1 MTSRALHVTTCAGI
15 ALALTACATP
25 PKPDSVASAKL
36 PPADVGQ
43 PIVAPVRATVDVP
56 KPDLK
61 RRPAEGAAALPT
73 MASPT
78 TEAPATTA
86 PPASATDLGTAFATR
101 YARFEPVGFDGLPGW
116 TRDSIRDSLSAFKQS
131 CLALGKKPIWQEL
144 CADAGR
150 LDSADD
156 ARSRAFFE
164 QNFHAYSML
173 NPDSTDE
180 GIITG
185 YYEPLLEG
193 SRTRSVR
200 YPYPV
205 HGIPA
210 DLLFIDAQTVAAGNR
225 VWLQLADRR
234 LVPAA
239 ANIPGARQYTLA
251 MDGLTPGVRDKR
263 YRVRIDGDRVVPY
276 WTRQAIERREL
287 DAQALAWVNDAYAL
301 YSMQIQGSG
310 KIRLAGGEII
320 RVAYGEQNGHPF
332 LPQATASDT
341 STVSSAIKTRGLT
354 MGGASAAA
362 TSSAAAAPATQ
373 RPAAP
378 TAARDPAV
386 ARLIASLQ
394 GGGDTRP
401 APAATPAASVPA
413 PPRPAPVSTAKQAVD
428 NDVAAIIAALSGKAP
443 PPSSAAS
450 VQAQAPRPATPIASA
465 AGSGLGS
472 SDSAGASS
480 GVADGRG
487 TGAVT
492 GIPDPSYVFFRLIPD
507 SPQGPLGALGVPLTA
522 GRSIAVDPRTT
533 PLGYPVFVSTTSA
546 ESYPGG
552 SNAPPT
558 AVNRLMFA
566 QDTGGAIR
574 GSVRAD
580 YFWGFGPNAGS
591 RAASMK
597 ETGRMWLLLPRKL
610 ETSTLTASVRTRS
623 LGAAAPLPECVVAD
637 PDNCVEE

>member
-15 ALALTACATP
+15 ALVLTACTAP
-25 PKPDSVASAKL
+25 PKLDTALPTKL
-36 PPADVGQ
+36 PAGDGKPG
-43 PIVAPVRATVDVP
+43 IVAPVPRSVEVP
-56 KPDLK
+56 KADLS
-61 RRPAEGAAALPT
+61 RRPSGTPGALPT
-73 MASPT
+73 K
-78 TEAPATTA
+78 EATATIA
-86 PPASATDLGTAFATR
+86 PPAPDTDLGTAFATR

-131 CLALGKKPIWQEL
+131 CLALGKKPIWQDL

-150 LDSADD
+150 LDGADD
-156 ARSRAFFE
+156 TRSRTFFE

-210 DLLFIDAQTVAAGNR
+210 DLLFIDAQTVAGGNR
-225 VWLQLADRR
+225 MWLQLADRR

-239 ANIPGARQYTLA
+239 ANIPGARQYTMA

-341 STVSSAIKTRGLT
+341 STVASAIKTRGLT

-362 TSSAAAAPATQ
+362 TSSAAAAPVTQ
-373 RPAAP
+373 RPTAP
-378 TAARDPAV
+378 TTTRDPEV
-386 ARLIASLQ
+386 ARLIAGLQ
-394 GGGDTRP
+394 GGGDPRP
-401 APAATPAASVPA
+401 APAASVPA
-413 PPRPAPVSTAKQAVD
+413 SPRPVAPSTAKPAVN
-428 NDVAAIIAALSGKAP
+428 NDVAAIIAALSGKPP
-443 PPSSAAS
+443 PPSAAAP
-450 VQAQAPRPATPIASA
+450 AQAPRPAVASA
-465 AGSGLGS
+465 SPAGAGLGS
-472 SDSAGASS
+472 SDGAGAPS

-487 TGAVT
+487 TGSVT

-580 YFWGFGPNAGS
+580 YFWGFGPSAGN

-623 LGAAAPLPECVVAD
+623 LGPAAPLPECVVAD
-637 PDNCVEE
+637 PDNCVED